1 MTDINAPTT
10 NPRAM
15 TIAGWVLTGLF
26 ALFIAGASVV
36 PKFFMPEIAD
46 ATMDELGWPGGYVT
60 MIGVMEAGFLILYLI
75 PRTSLL
81 GAVLFTGLLGG
92 AMATQ
97 VRAEMP
103 LWSHIL
109 FSLYLGAF
117 LWGGL
122 WLRSPW
128 LRTVFPIRR

>member
-1 MTDINAPTT
+1 MTDTT
-10 NPRAM
+10 NPKWM
-15 TIAGWVLTGLF
+15 TITGWVLTGVF

-36 PKFFMPEIAD
+36 PKFFMPDIAHE
-46 ATMDELGWPGGYVT
+46 TMDQLGWPGGYVT
-60 MIGVMEAGFLILYLI
+60 MIGAMEAGFLILYLI

-103 LWSHIL
+103 LFSHVL
-109 FSLYLGAF
+109 FGLYLGAF

-128 LRTVFPIRR
+128 LRALFPVRR

>member
-1 MTDINAPTT
+1 MTNMT

-15 TIAGWVLTGLF
+15 TIAGWVLSGLF

-36 PKFFMPEIAD
+36 PKFFMPEIANE
-46 ATMDELGWPGGYVT
+46 TMDQLGWPGGYVT
-60 MIGVMEAGFLILYLI
+60 MIGAMEAGFLILYLI

-97 VRAEMP
+97 VRAETP
-103 LWSHIL
+103 LFSHIL

-117 LWGGL
+117 MWGGL

-128 LRTVFPIRR
+128 LRTVFPVRR

>member
-1 MTDINAPTT
+1 MTDTT
-10 NPRAM
+10 NPKTM
-15 TIAGWVLTGLF
+15 TNAGWLLSSLF
-26 ALFIAGASVV
+26 ALFVAGASVV
-36 PKFFMPEIAD
+36 PKFFMPEIAE

-60 MIGVMEAGFLILYLI
+60 MIGAMELGFLILYLI

-103 LWSHIL
+103 LYSHIL
-109 FSLYLGAF
+109 FGLYLGAF

-122 WLRSPW
+122 WLRSPR
-128 LRTVFPIRR
+128 LRAFFPGAQG

>member
-1 MTDINAPTT
+1 MT
-10 NPRAM
+10 NPKWM
-15 TIAGWVLTGLF
+15 TITGWVLTGLF

-36 PKFFMPEIAD
+36 PKFFLPEIAN
-46 ATMDELGWPGGYVT
+46 ATMDELGWPGGYVP
-60 MIGVMEAGFLILYLI
+60 MIGAMELGFLILFLI

-103 LWSHIL
+103 LYSHIL
-109 FSLYLGAF
+109 FSLYLGAAM
-117 LWGGL
+117 WGGL

-128 LRTVFPIRR
+128 LRALLPLRR

>member
-1 MTDINAPTT
+1 MADAT
-10 NPRAM
+10 NPKWM
-15 TIAGWVLTGLF
+15 TITGWVLTGVF
-26 ALFIAGASVV
+26 SLFIAGASVV
-36 PKFFMPEIAD
+36 PKFFMPEIANE
-46 ATMDELGWPGGYVT
+46 TMDQLGWPTGYVT
-60 MIGVMEAGFLILYLI
+60 MIGLMEAGFLILYLI

-97 VRAEMP
+97 VRAETP
-103 LWSHIL
+103 L
-109 FSLYLGAF
+109 FSHVLFGLYLGAF

-128 LRTVFPIRR
+128 LRAVFPVRR